1 LQPLVI
7 PLCAQTGKS
16 LRVRQGV
23 SVTVLTGQCEAA
35 AQKHQEKHW
44 KYHRARK
51 TETEED
57 N

>member
-35 AQKHQEKHW
+35 AQKHQGKHW